1 MISLVDRSLVVS
13 AVREPRARARVP
25 RAAPASSRPAT
36 GVSAGVVASVVFHA
50 GVALAFLSL
59 VSLQK
64 PATPKAFLSTPRLV
78 SVVYLPSPTLEIA
91 TLELPKLRAA
101 EEVLAPEP
109 VVELPPVVPVRP
121 SESVAI
127 DSPVVRPV
135 PAIAEAPKT
144 PPPAPAPPKPTV
156 GMFPG
161 NTVAARAP
169 EPARRVEAGGFD
181 LPTKQT
187 VESRLGQPAAI
198 GAFDSAP
205 TAGTRQG
212 GAATAVVAESGF
224 ARSAV
229 ASTSSQEARVVSQS
243 GFGDTASRE
252 RPQAAAPAQVKQA
265 GFANALATEAPR
277 RVAET
282 PAAPAVT
289 AVQVI
294 AKPMPL
300 YTDQA
305 RKLKIEGDVVLEV
318 EFSASGSLRVVR
330 VVRGLGYGLDES
342 AVKAAEQ
349 IQFKPAISQGRAVDS
364 RANVHIVFR
373 IT

>member
-13 AVREPRARARVP
+13 AVREPRRRL
-25 RAAPASSRPAT
+25 APPAVSPPPAT

-50 GVALAFLSL
+50 AVVLAFLAL
-59 VSLQK
+59 ANLQK
-64 PATPKAFLSTPRLV
+64 PVAPKAFLSTPRLV
-78 SVVYLPSPTLEIA
+78 SVVYFPASPVELPQ
-91 TLELPKLRAA
+91 LELPKLRAA

-109 VVELPPVVPVRP
+109 VVELPPVVPVTP
-121 SESVAI
+121 IETAAI
-127 DSPVVRPV
+127 EAPVVKPV
-135 PAIAEAPKT
+135 PAVAEVRKT
-144 PPPAPAPPKPTV
+144 PPPAPAPPSPTV
-156 GMFPG
+156 GMFPE
-161 NTVAARAP
+161 TTAAARAP
-169 EPARRVEAGGFD
+169 EPVRRVEAGGFD
-181 LPTKQT
+181 LPAKQT
-187 VESRLGQPAAI
+187 AEARVGQAAI

-205 TAGTRQG
+205 AAGTRQV
-212 GAATAVVAESGF
+212 GAATNTTAVVAESGF
-224 ARSAV
+224 GRAA
-229 ASTSSQEARVVSQS
+229 AATTSSQESRVVSQS

-265 GFANALATEAPR
+265 GFANAVATEAPR
-277 RVAET
+277 RVAEM

-330 VVRGLGYGLDES
+330 VVRGLGYGLDEA

-349 IQFKPAISQGRAVDS
+349 IQFRPAISQGRAVDS

-373 IT
+373 IA

>member
-13 AVREPRARARVP
+13 AVREPRRRL
-25 RAAPASSRPAT
+25 AAPTVSPPPAT

-50 GVALAFLSL
+50 AVVLAFLAL
-59 VSLQK
+59 ANLQR
-64 PATPKAFLSTPRLV
+64 PVAPKAFLSTPRLV
-78 SVVYLPSPTLEIA
+78 SVVYLPASPVEMPQ
-91 TLELPKLRAA
+91 LELPELRAA
-101 EEVLAPEP
+101 EEVRAPEL
-109 VVELPPVVPVRP
+109 VVELPPVVPVTP
-121 SESVAI
+121 IETAAI
-127 DSPVVRPV
+127 ESPVVRPA
-135 PAIAEAPKT
+135 PAIAEARKT
-144 PPPAPAPPKPTV
+144 LPPAPAPSPTV
-156 GMFPG
+156 GMFPET
-161 NTVAARAP
+161 TVAARAP
-169 EPARRVEAGGFD
+169 EPVRRVEAGGFD
-181 LPTKQT
+181 LPAKQT
-187 VESRLGQPAAI
+187 AEARVGQAAI

-205 TAGTRQG
+205 AAGTRQV
-212 GAATAVVAESGF
+212 GAATNTTAVVAESGF
-224 ARSAV
+224 GRAA
-229 ASTSSQEARVVSQS
+229 AATTSSQEPRVISQS

-305 RKLKIEGDVVLEV
+305 RKLRIEGDVVLEV

-330 VVRGLGYGLDES
+330 VVRGLGYGLDEA

-373 IT
+373 IA